1 MLQYLLATNSIDF
14 IAGDFNYDLLRV
26 SQNKLLDNFTDHV
39 QLVNKPTLISGSLI
53 DHFYIK
59 KALWENFLLMQLL
72 KTFIFQI
79 IRL

>member
-39 QLVNKPTLISGSLI
+39 QLVNKPTLIAGSLI

-79 IRL
+79 IKL

>member
-39 QLVNKPTLISGSLI
+39 QLVNKPTLISGS
-53 DHFYIK
+53 
-59 KALWENFLLMQLL
+59 
-72 KTFIFQI
+72 
-79 IRL
+79 